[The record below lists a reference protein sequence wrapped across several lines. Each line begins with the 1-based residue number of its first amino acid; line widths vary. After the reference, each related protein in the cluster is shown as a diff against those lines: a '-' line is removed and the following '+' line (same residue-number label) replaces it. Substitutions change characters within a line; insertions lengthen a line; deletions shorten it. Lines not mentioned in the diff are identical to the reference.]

1 MARSAGIES
10 GIVSY
15 EPDELVLRVL
25 AGTTLTEVGE
35 VLRARGQRLRIP
47 LIGTVGGAIATRRNG
62 IHPAD
67 NNGLPNI
74 VLMLRAIDGSGTEF
88 TAGGPTVKNVSG
100 FDLVKLL
107 VGSWGTLA
115 TITEATVRTE
125 PIPASSRWWK
135 GAGPVEALFRPSVVW
150 PLGDE
155 FLVNIEGH
163 PADVDSQAN
172 LLRGFT
178 EIEAPSAE
186 EELALAG
193 GRLNQP
199 VDSGPGFEIC
209 RRLKSSFDPDNNLNP
224 ELSLKWNLV

>member
-1 MARSAGIES
+1 MARSAHIAA

-15 EPDELVLRVL
+15 EPEELVLRVR
-25 AGTTLTEVGE
+25 AGTTLVEVDE
-35 VLRARGQRLRIP
+35 VLRSHGQRLRIP
-47 LIGTVGGAIATRRNG
+47 LIGTIGGAIATRRNG

-67 NNGLPNI
+67 NNALPNI
-74 VLMLRAIDGSGTEF
+74 VLMLRATDGKGTEF

-115 TITEATVRTE
+115 TITEATLRTD
-125 PIPASSRWWK
+125 PIPASSRWWR
-135 GAGPVEALFRPSVVW
+135 GAGAVDALFRPSVVW
-150 PLGDE
+150 PIGE
-155 FLVNIEGH
+155 GFLVNIEGH
-163 PADVDSQAN
+163 PVDVENQAK

-178 EIEAPSAE
+178 EVEAPSAE

-193 GRLNQP
+193 GRFTQP
-199 VDSGPGFEIC
+199 FESNPSFEIC